1 MSLNPDPAPQHNLL
15 ISIPR
20 TASNLLTHLLNLH
33 SQPSLLPHPRDGYFF
48 LPALLQRFENGT
60 FSRPYSTW
68 TPAEQQAMHAALQ
81 SSAESYT
88 AWLDSASA
96 EGRGSYVKEHVNWTL
111 LPEWES
117 EFLHGDADGE
127 QKAGGLPSPTEGGNP
142 TAIPKELW
150 SRVTPTFLIRHPA
163 LAFPSALRTALDNEG
178 LAAVLSDA
186 SEGMMRVECS
196 FRWHTQLYR
205 YLISLSESGNDAG
218 GAGARRP
225 LIVDASQLADPD
237 FVRRYAEHVG
247 LEAGRVRAQWESV
260 GGEEVEGMG
269 KVERRMRSTLLAS
282 RGVLRGKLEGGLEGR
297 GEWERE
303 FGGALAARLVR
314 LVGEAVG
321 EYEWLFER
329 RWR

>member
-1 MSLNPDPAPQHNLL
+1 M
-15 ISIPR
+15 
-20 TASNLLTHLLNLH
+20 
-33 SQPSLLPHPRDGYFF
+33 
-48 LPALLQRFENGT
+48 
-60 FSRPYSTW
+60 
-68 TPAEQQAMHAALQ
+68 
-81 SSAESYT
+81 
-88 AWLDSASA
+88 
-96 EGRGSYVKEHVNWTL
+96 KEHVNWTL
-111 LPEWES
+111 LPERES
-117 EFLHGDADGE
+117 GFLHGDADGV
-127 QKAGGLPSPTEGGNP
+127 QKAGGPRSPPEGGNP
-142 TAIPKELW
+142 TAIPNELW

-178 LAAVLSDA
+178 LAAVRSA
-186 SEGMMRVECS
+186 HSEGMMRVECS

-205 YLISLSESGNDAG
+205 YLVSLSSSEDD
-218 GAGARRP
+218 GAAARRPP

-303 FGGALAARLVR
+303 FGGVLAARLVR